1 MHPGTR
7 ARCCTGVFNEPLSDL
22 TKVLATLVD
31 GSNRICIPGF
41 LDRVRP
47 NTLAPALARLDS
59 SAEFSLKGYRD
70 ALGVPQLVRRSP
82 RAHARLP
89 GGLPGAARGASRAS
103 DASRECVQQV
113 HAASTSELLRARWC
127 EPALSVVD
135 VRLAGDQGN
144 DLDTDPFY
152 RFGPTR
158 FSVIPHAV
166 VGNVSVRFVLDQVGS
181 RPLGVWPGRSRRLAW
196 TQVRPLES
204 VWWLHRTRTSS

>member
-1 MHPGTR
+1 MPAATR

-70 ALGVPQLVRRSP
+70 ALGVPQLVRP
-82 RAHARLP
+82 RPTRPRQAP
-89 GGLPGAARGASRAS
+89 GWAPGCLCDS

-135 VRLAGDQGN
+135 VRLAGDQGS

-166 VGNVSVRFVLDQVGS
+166 VGNVSVRFVPDQVGGL
-181 RPLGVWPGRSRRLAW
+181 PLRAHGQGARADSHARMGGLW
-196 TQVRPLES
+196 
-204 VWWLHRTRTSS
+204 

>member
-1 MHPGTR
+1 VPVGTR

-82 RAHARLP
+82 RAHARLCV
-89 GGLPGAARGASRAS
+89 GGLPCCRT
-103 DASRECVQQV
+103 Q
-113 HAASTSELLRARWC
+113 
-127 EPALSVVD
+127 LSAC
-135 VRLAGDQGN
+135 L
-144 DLDTDPFY
+144 
-152 RFGPTR
+152 
-158 FSVIPHAV
+158 
-166 VGNVSVRFVLDQVGS
+166 
-181 RPLGVWPGRSRRLAW
+181 
-196 TQVRPLES
+196 
-204 VWWLHRTRTSS
+204 